1 MRITTCMLIRT
12 SNLWTFGR
20 GCIEHL
26 LQQPAPF
33 QCPWVRLLPRPRV
46 FEVGPIF
53 RSEKSFTH
61 RLQGSRW
68 TWWYLLGFGHDSGLS
83 VDRAEGSLLLC
94 LLESD
99 VSSTGP
105 LNIIFHGPDMLWA
118 RSARHM
124 TEFTGLDI
132 EMTFKDHYHEAGC
145 PFLSLLVAL
154 TS

>member
-1 MRITTCMLIRT
+1 MMVDA
-12 SNLWTFGR
+12 NY
-20 GCIEHL
+20 HL
-26 LQQPAPF
+26 YVDQNIQSVDVWEGLYRAPPATAGPLSM
-33 QCPWVRLLPRPRV
+33 PIPSWVRLLPRPRV

-68 TWWYLLGFGHDSGLS
+68 TWWYLLGFGHDSALS

-105 LNIIFHGPDMLWA
+105 PNIIFHGPDMLWA

-145 PFLSLLVAL
+145 PFLRA
-154 TS
+154 